1 MGNSALSALG
11 FVLGTLF
18 GLYASIVALR
28 FVMQTVRADYYNPI
42 AQFIVT
48 ATDPLLVPLRRVVP
62 SLGRYDTASLLL
74 CFAVLLLKLV
84 VFKALSLGAA
94 PALGG
99 ALPVELMGTLQLVLA
114 ALIDTVYLFFNVFIF
129 ALFIQAL
136 LSWLPNAGAS
146 PVSGLLQSIT
156 APVLQPV
163 RRFVPPMGGLDLSV
177 MVAIIGLY
185 AARIFIVGSLADLL
199 LR

>member
-18 GLYASIVALR
+18 GLYAAVVALR

-42 AQFIVT
+42 SQFIVT

-62 SLGRYDTASLLL
+62 SVRRYDTSSLLL
-74 CFAVLLLKLV
+74 CYAVLLLKLV
-84 VFKALSLGAA
+84 AFKALALGPA
-94 PALGG
+94 PALGA
-99 ALPVELMGTLQLVLA
+99 ALSVELMGVPQLLLA
-114 ALIDTVYLFFNVFIF
+114 ALVDTVYLFFNVFIF
-129 ALFIQAL
+129 ALFVQAL

-146 PVSGLLQSIT
+146 PVSGLLHSIT
-156 APVLQPV
+156 APILQPV

-177 MVAIIGLY
+177 LVAIIGLY
-185 AARIFIVGSLADLL
+185 AARIFIVGTLASAL